1 MKPYHLIL
9 IETVGVGICMGAFV
23 SGLADMSNDYVVSS
37 GTIGAAV
44 IGLVIAVGACAAF
57 WAKEPDAWMD

>member
-1 MKPYHLIL
+1 MKSYHLIL
-9 IETVGVGICMGAFV
+9 IEAVGVGITLGAFV

-37 GTIGAAV
+37 GTIGTAV
-44 IGLVIAVGACAAF
+44 IGLVISVGSCAAF

>member
-1 MKPYHLIL
+1 MKPYHLLL
-9 IETVGVGICMGAFV
+9 IETAGVGITLGAFV
-23 SGLADMSNDYVVSS
+23 SGLADMTKDYVVSN
-37 GTIGAAV
+37 GTIGTAV